1 MGGPGSG
8 ALYYHW
14 WRPSKKTVV
23 EDCLSLDANGWTHEG
38 MLRASV
44 LATGSWRW
52 TYRSGKSFSVGYTVD
67 TTDQAGPFVRLFYSW
82 TWPTSPEPQSADY
95 RVRLTTTRPRFGG
108 LRWWF
113 VCPLVV
119 NGRPCNRRV
128 GKLYLPP
135 PARYFGCRPCHEL
148 TYTSCQEHDKRVDA
162 LRRNPELLGALL
174 ENLEGAPPGHLI
186 LALKATHPIRG
197 DGAAAAGRAAGA
209 GDSASGRRGAAA
221 DTAGFVR
228 TSVVRSGQES

>member
-8 ALYYHW
+8 CNYHW
-14 WRPSKKTVV
+14 WRSSKKTVV
-23 EDCLSLDANGWTHEG
+23 EDCLSLDANGWMREG

-52 TYRSGKSFSVGYTVD
+52 TYRSGKSFSVGYTMD

-119 NGRPCNRRV
+119 NGRPCDRRGGQAV
-128 GKLYLPP
+128 PAEWCPVLRLPP
-135 PARYFGCRPCHEL
+135 LPRADVHQLPDAR
-148 TYTSCQEHDKRVDA
+148 
-162 LRRNPELLGALL
+162 
-174 ENLEGAPPGHLI
+174 
-186 LALKATHPIRG
+186 
-197 DGAAAAGRAAGA
+197 
-209 GDSASGRRGAAA
+209 
-221 DTAGFVR
+221 
-228 TSVVRSGQES
+228 